1 MTETDRTGQAEDR
14 KQPREQ
20 ILTCIT
26 TAGRIRN
33 FTEPQSSEDLS
44 HHPAKPFAPRRAA
57 ALTAEAKVS
66 PGPSVASSFPSTA
79 HLPLVYCIVIF
90 IEM

>member
-1 MTETDRTGQAEDR
+1 MTETGRTGQVEAR

-33 FTEPQSSEDLS
+33 FTEPQSAEDLS
-44 HHPAKPFAPRRAA
+44 NHPAKPFVPR
-57 ALTAEAKVS
+57 E
-66 PGPSVASSFPSTA
+66 GGSSNR
-79 HLPLVYCIVIF
+79 
-90 IEM
+90 